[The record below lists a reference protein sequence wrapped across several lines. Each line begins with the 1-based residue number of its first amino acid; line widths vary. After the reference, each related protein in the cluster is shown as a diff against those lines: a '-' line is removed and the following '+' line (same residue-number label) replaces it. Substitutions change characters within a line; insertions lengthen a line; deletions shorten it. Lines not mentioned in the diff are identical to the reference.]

1 LATGHKVNFALLEN
15 PGRVTT
21 KHAPFFK
28 ESIFMEITPTPL
40 QAEVLAINP
49 DRLDPLADGISS
61 VELARSS
68 GSDLDVV
75 NAARVSYGKIS
86 TEMHDRNKKLIKY
99 LLEHSHTSPFE
110 HNQLSYRIKAP
121 LYVARQWMRHRMNS
135 YNEISYR
142 YVQAPLEF
150 YVPKEWRY
158 QHSVNHQ
165 ASVGAFNNESL
176 VNDYKQAIEASMKI
190 YQNMLDSGVCRE
202 QARGLLPMCTYTEFI
217 FTCNLHSLMNFLRL
231 RLHTGAQWEI
241 RKYAEALLELAL
253 PHFPVSLGCWRE
265 LHHGQIE
272 LSEAQEK
279 RLTS

>member
-1 LATGHKVNFALLEN
+1 METTVHIDQIDNIPAALAH
-15 PGRVTT
+15 
-21 KHAPFFK
+21 
-28 ESIFMEITPTPL
+28 I
-40 QAEVLAINP
+40 
-49 DRLDPLADGISS
+49 DPLADGISS
-61 VELARSS
+61 VELTRSS
-68 GSDLDVV
+68 GTDLDVV
-75 NAARVSYGKIS
+75 NAARVSYGKTS

-150 YVPKEWRY
+150 YIPKEWRY

-165 ASVGAFNNESL
+165 ASTGAFTHETLKNE
-176 VNDYKQAIEASMKI
+176 YIQAIEASMKI
-190 YQNMLDSGVCRE
+190 YQKMIDEGVCRE

-231 RLHTGAQWEI
+231 RLHAGAQWEI
-241 RKYAEALLELAL
+241 RKYAEALLTLAE
-253 PHFPVSLGCWRE
+253 PHFPVSLGYWRE
-265 LHHGQIE
+265 AHANEIE
-272 LSEAQEK
+272 LPADLER